1 VVETA
6 DTKAAVR
13 EFVDYPYR
21 KYAGDRRWVAP
32 LRIGQFET
40 LDPKV
45 NPFWQHADQRLFLAR
60 RGGVVVGRIAYID
73 DDNHNRIHD
82 ENLVFFGFFEADD
95 EEAARALL
103 TAVEQHARERGRDAV
118 RGPLNPTLND
128 GAGFQLHAFDDAPYV
143 MMPQSP
149 PEYPAWTEAAGYTK
163 VKDLYTFYFDN
174 RGEPAERLA
183 KITARA
189 YKRYPLS
196 IRVANIKNFDAEVAT
211 LKRLHESAWE
221 KNWGNVPFT
230 DAEMDH
236 LAKDLKMIVDPDLV
250 IFLEYA
256 GEPIGVAVT
265 IPDINQVLARFN
277 GRLFPTGIFHLLR
290 RKKIINRARLV
301 MLGVVPEYR
310 NKGFDLLLIHEIVVR
325 ARANGIVEG
334 ECGWTLEDNVAINHG
349 IEAAGGVRNKTYR
362 IYQKQL

>member
-1 VVETA
+1 
-6 DTKAAVR
+6 
-13 EFVDYPYR
+13 
-21 KYAGDRRWVAP
+21 VAP

-45 NPFWQHADQRLFLAR
+45 NPFWHHADRRLFLAR
-60 RGGVVVGRIAYID
+60 RDGRVVGRVACID
-73 DDNHNRIHD
+73 DDNHNTVHS

-95 EEAARALL
+95 EAVARALFA
-103 TAVEQHARERGRDAV
+103 AVEGRARERGRDAV
-118 RGPLNPTLND
+118 RGPLNPTMND
-128 GAGFQLHAFDDAPYV
+128 GAGFQIDAFDERPYV

-149 PEYPAWTEAAGYTK
+149 PEYPTWTERAGYSK

-174 RGEPAERLA
+174 RGGPAERLA
-183 KITARA
+183 KITERA
-189 YKRYPLS
+189 YKRYPLK
-196 IRVANIKNFDAEVAT
+196 IRPAQLKNFDSEVAI
-211 LKRLHESAWE
+211 LKRLHAAAWE
-221 KNWGNVPFT
+221 NNWGNVPFT

-236 LAKDLKMIVDPDLV
+236 LAKELKMIVDPDLV
-250 IFLEYA
+250 IFLELD

-310 NKGFDLLLIHEIVVR
+310 NKGFDLLLIHEIV
-325 ARANGIVEG
+325 ARAKVNGIVEG
-334 ECGWTLEDNVAINHG
+334 ECGWTLEDNDSINHG

>member
-1 VVETA
+1 MVETA
-6 DTKAAVR
+6 ESKAAVR

-21 KYAGDRRWVAP
+21 KYAGQPNWVAP
-32 LRIGQFET
+32 LRIGQFEI

-45 NPFWQHADQRLFLAR
+45 NPFWQHADRRLYLAR
-60 RGGVVVGRIAYID
+60 RDGRVVGRVACID
-73 DDNHNRIHD
+73 DDNHNEIHG

-95 EEAARALL
+95 EEVAKALFA
-103 TAVEQHARERGRDAV
+103 AVEQRARERGRDAV
-118 RGPLNPTLND
+118 RGPLNPTMND
-128 GAGFQLHAFDDAPYV
+128 GAGFQIDAFDEVPYV

-149 PEYPAWTEAAGYTK
+149 PEYPTWTEAAGYAK

-183 KITARA
+183 KIAERA
-189 YKRYPLS
+189 YRRNPLS

-236 LAKDLKMIVDPDLV
+236 LAKELKMIVDPDLV

-256 GEPIGVAVT
+256 GKPIGVAVT

-290 RKKIINRARLV
+290 RKKIIDRARLV
-301 MLGVVPEYR
+301 MLGVLPEYR
-310 NKGFDLLLIHEIVVR
+310 NKGFDLLLIHEIVTR
-325 ARANGIVEG
+325 AKANGIVEG
-334 ECGWTLEDNVAINHG
+334 ECGWTLEDNDAINHG
-349 IEAAGGVRNKTYR
+349 IEAGGGVRNKTYR